1 MSKVKK
7 SFLIDMDGVLVHGSR
22 PIPGARDFIQT
33 LLEQERK
40 FLVVTNNALY
50 TTRDL
55 AHLLQVAELDI
66 PEENIYTSAVA
77 TAKFLEDQLPEG
89 KAFVIGEVG
98 LTEAIHRIGYVQTP
112 VNPDYVVLGD
122 TTSYSFDQITIAIRL
137 INNGARFI
145 ATNPDLTGPGEQG
158 IVPATGAMAALI
170 EAATGKAPLYIGKPN
185 PLMMR
190 SALNHLGVHS
200 EDSYM
205 IGDNM
210 RTDILAGISAGMETV
225 LVMTGVTKQ
234 SDVSNFPYRPKYVFD
249 SVGNIKIEDLD

>member
-1 MSKVKK
+1 MSNVKK
-7 SFLIDMDGVLVHGSR
+7 SFLIDMDGVLVHGSK
-22 PIPGARDFIQT
+22 PIPGAKKFIETSLGQK
-33 LLEQERK
+33 RK

-55 AHLLQVAELDI
+55 AHLLQLAGLDI
-66 PEENIYTSAVA
+66 PEDNIYTSAVA
-77 TAKFLEDQLPEG
+77 TAEFLDAQLPQG

-112 VNPDYVVLGD
+112 MNPDYVVLGE
-122 TTSYSFDQITIAIRL
+122 TKNYSFDQITIAIRL
-137 INNGARFI
+137 INDGARFI
-145 ATNPDLTGPGEQG
+145 ATNPDLTGPSEQG
-158 IVPATGAMAALI
+158 IIPSTGAMAALI
-170 EAATGKAPLYIGKPN
+170 EAATGKSPLYIGKPN

-200 EDSYM
+200 ENSYM

-225 LVMTGVTKQ
+225 LVLTGMTKEN
-234 SDVSNFPYRPKYVFD
+234 DISNFPYRPKYVFNSIGD
-249 SVGNIKIEDLD
+249 INLEDLD

>member
-7 SFLIDMDGVLVHGSR
+7 SFLIDMDGVLVHRSR

>member
-1 MSKVKK
+1 MTKVKK
-7 SFLIDMDGVLVHGSR
+7 SFLIDMDGVLVNGST
-22 PIPGARDFIQT
+22 PIPGAKNFIQA
-33 LLEQERK
+33 LLEEERK

>member
-1 MSKVKK
+1 MTKVKK
-7 SFLIDMDGVLVHGSR
+7 SFLIDMDGVLLHGSK
-22 PIPGARDFIQT
+22 PIPGAEHFVQT
-33 LLEQERK
+33 LLAEERK

-55 AHLLQVAELDI
+55 AHRLQLAGLDI
-66 PEENIYTSAVA
+66 PEDNIYTSAVA
-77 TAKFLEDQLPEG
+77 TAQFLDDQLPQG

-112 VNPDYVVLGD
+112 VNPDYVVLGE
-122 TTSYSFDQITIAIRL
+122 TNSYSFDQITIAIRL

-145 ATNPDLTGPGEQG
+145 ATNPDLTGPSEQG
-158 IVPATGAMAALI
+158 VVPATGAMAALI
-170 EAATGKAPLYIGKPN
+170 EAATGKTPLYIGKPN

-190 SALNHLGVHS
+190 SALNYLGVHS

-210 RTDILAGISAGMETV
+210 RTDILAGISAGMDTILV
-225 LVMTGVTKQ
+225 LTGMTQ
-234 SDVSNFPYRPKYVFD
+234 ESDISNFPYRPKFVYN
-249 SVGNIKIEDLD
+249 SVGEIKMQDLE

>member
-1 MSKVKK
+1 MSSNKK
-7 SFLIDMDGVLVHGSR
+7 SYLIDMDGVLVHGAR
-22 PIPGARDFIQT
+22 PIPGAKGFIQA
-33 LLEQERK
+33 LLEEERK

-77 TAKFLEDQLPEG
+77 TAKFLKDQMPQG

-98 LTEAIHRIGYVQTP
+98 LTEAIHRVGYVQTP
-112 VNPDYVVLGD
+112 INPDYVVLGE

-137 INNGARFI
+137 IIDGARFI
-145 ATNPDLTGPGEQG
+145 ATNPDLTGPVEQG
-158 IVPATGAMAALI
+158 IIPSTGAMAALI
-170 EAATGKAPLYIGKPN
+170 EAATGKTPFYIGKPN

-200 EDSYM
+200 EDSVM

-210 RTDILAGISAGMETV
+210 RTDILAGISTGMDTV
-225 LVMTGVTKQ
+225 LVLTGVTNEG
-234 SDVSNFPYRPKYVFD
+234 DVPHYPYRPKYIFD
-249 SVGNIKIEDLD
+249 SIGDLRLKDLD

>member
-22 PIPGARDFIQT
+22 PIPGARNFIQT

-77 TAKFLEDQLPEG
+77 TAEFLEDQLPQG

-112 VNPDYVVLGD
+112 INPDYVVLGE

-137 INNGARFI
+137 INDGASFI
-145 ATNPDLTGPGEQG
+145 ATNPDLTGPVEQG
-158 IVPATGAMAALI
+158 IIPSTGAMAALI

-200 EDSYM
+200 EDSFM

-210 RTDILAGISAGMETV
+210 RTDILAGISAGMDTILV
-225 LVMTGVTKQ
+225 LTGVTNEK
-234 SDVSNFPYRPKYVFD
+234 DIAKYPYRPKYVFESIGD
-249 SVGNIKIEDLD
+249 LKIEDLD

>member
-7 SFLIDMDGVLVHGSR
+7 SFLIDMDGVLLHGSK
-22 PIPGARDFIQT
+22 PIPGAKDFVHT
-33 LLEQERK
+33 LLEEERK

-55 AHLLQVAELDI
+55 AHRLQIAGIDI

-77 TAKFLEDQLPEG
+77 TSQFLDDQLPRG
-89 KAFVIGEVG
+89 TAFVIGEVG
-98 LTEAIHRIGYVQTP
+98 LTEAIHRIGYIQTP

-122 TTSYSFDQITIAIRL
+122 TNSYSFDQITIAIRL
-137 INNGARFI
+137 INDGARFI
-145 ATNPDLTGPGEQG
+145 ATNPDLTGPSEQG
-158 IVPATGAMAALI
+158 VVPATGAMAALI
-170 EAATGKAPLYIGKPN
+170 EAATGKTPLYIGKPN

-190 SALNHLGVHS
+190 SALNYLGVHS

-210 RTDILAGISAGMETV
+210 RTDILAGISAGMDAV
-225 LVMTGVTKQ
+225 LVLTGVTQ
-234 SDVSNFPYRPKYVFD
+234 ESDISNFPYRPKFVYN
-249 SVGNIKIEDLD
+249 SVAEIKMKDLD

>member
-1 MSKVKK
+1 MTKVKK
-7 SFLIDMDGVLVHGSR
+7 SFLIDMDGVLVNGST
-22 PIPGARDFIQT
+22 PIPGAKNFIQA
-33 LLEQERK
+33 LLEEERK

-55 AHLLQVAELDI
+55 AHLLQVAGLDI

-77 TAKFLEDQLPEG
+77 TAEFLEDQLPKG

-112 VNPDYVVLGD
+112 VNPDYVVLGE
-122 TTSYSFDQITIAIRL
+122 TTSYSFDQITVAIRL

-145 ATNPDLTGPGEQG
+145 ATNPDLTGPSEQG
-158 IVPATGAMAALI
+158 IIPSTGAMAALI

-200 EDSYM
+200 EDSFM

-210 RTDILAGISAGMETV
+210 RTDILAGISAGMDTV
-225 LVMTGVTKQ
+225 LVLTGVMKA
-234 SDVSNFPYRPKYVFD
+234 SDIPDFPYRPAYVYD
-249 SVGNIKIEDLD
+249 SIGDIKMKDLD

>member
-1 MSKVKK
+1 MSNVKK
-7 SFLIDMDGVLVHGSR
+7 SFLIDMDGVLVHGSK
-22 PIPGARDFIQT
+22 PIPGAKNFIQA
-33 LLEQERK
+33 LLEEERK

-55 AHLLQVAELDI
+55 AHLLQIAGFDI

-77 TAKFLEDQLPEG
+77 TAEFLEDQLPQG

-98 LTEAIHRIGYVQTP
+98 LTEAIHHIGYVQTP
-112 VNPDYVVLGD
+112 MNPDYVVLGE
-122 TTSYSFDQITIAIRL
+122 TKNYSFDQITIAIRL
-137 INNGARFI
+137 INDGARFI

-158 IVPATGAMAALI
+158 VVPSTGAMAALI
-170 EAATGKAPLYIGKPN
+170 EAATGKSPFYIGKPN

-190 SALNHLGVHS
+190 SALNYLGVHS
-200 EDSYM
+200 ENSYM

-225 LVMTGVTKQ
+225 LVLTGMTKEN
-234 SDVSNFPYRPKYVFD
+234 DISNFPYRPKYVFNSIGD
-249 SVGNIKIEDLD
+249 IKLENLD

>member
-249 SVGNIKIEDLD
+249 SVRNIKIEDLD

>member
-1 MSKVKK
+1 MSNVKK
-7 SFLIDMDGVLVHGSR
+7 SFLIDMDGVLVHGSK
-22 PIPGARDFIQT
+22 PIPGAKNFIQA
-33 LLEQERK
+33 LLEEERK

-55 AHLLQVAELDI
+55 AHLLQIAGFDI

-77 TAKFLEDQLPEG
+77 TAEFLEDQLPQG

-98 LTEAIHRIGYVQTP
+98 LTEAIHHIGYVQTP
-112 VNPDYVVLGD
+112 MNPDYVVLGE
-122 TTSYSFDQITIAIRL
+122 TKNYSFDQITIAIRL
-137 INNGARFI
+137 INDGARFI

-158 IVPATGAMAALI
+158 VVPSTGAMAALI
-170 EAATGKAPLYIGKPN
+170 EAATGKSPFYIGKPN

-190 SALNHLGVHS
+190 SALNYLGVHS
-200 EDSYM
+200 ENSYM

-225 LVMTGVTKQ
+225 LVLTGMTKEN
-234 SDVSNFPYRPKYVFD
+234 DISNFPYRPKYVFNSIGD
-249 SVGNIKIEDLD
+249 VKLENLD

>member
-112 VNPDYVVLGD
+112 
-122 TTSYSFDQITIAIRL
+122 
-137 INNGARFI
+137 
-145 ATNPDLTGPGEQG
+145 E
-158 IVPATGAMAALI
+158 
-170 EAATGKAPLYIGKPN
+170 IG
-185 PLMMR
+185 R
-190 SALNHLGVHS
+190 AHV
-200 EDSYM
+200 
-205 IGDNM
+205 
-210 RTDILAGISAGMETV
+210 
-225 LVMTGVTKQ
+225 
-234 SDVSNFPYRPKYVFD
+234 
-249 SVGNIKIEDLD
+249 

>member
-1 MSKVKK
+1 MSNVKK

-22 PIPGARDFIQT
+22 PIQGAKDFIQA
-33 LLEQERK
+33 LRK
-40 FLVVTNNALY
+40 DDHKYLVVTNNSLY

-77 TAKFLEDQLPEG
+77 TAKFLANQLPQG

-98 LTEAIHRIGYVQTP
+98 LTEAIHRIGYVQTAL
-112 VNPDYVVLGD
+112 NPDYVVLGE
-122 TTSYSFDQITIAIRL
+122 TTTYSFDQITIAIRL

-145 ATNPDLTGPGEQG
+145 ATNPDLTGPVEEG
-158 IVPATGAMAALI
+158 IIPSTGAMGALI
-170 EAATGKAPLYIGKPN
+170 EAATGKTPLYIGKPN

-210 RTDILAGISAGMETV
+210 RTDILAGISAGLNTV
-225 LVMTGVTKQ
+225 LVLTGVMKE
-234 SDVSNFPYRPKYVFD
+234 SDISNFPYRPKYVFD
-249 SVGNIKIEDLD
+249 SIGDLNIKDLD

>member
-22 PIPGARDFIQT
+22 PIPGARDFIRA

-185 PLMMR
+185 TLMMR
-190 SALNHLGVHS
+190 SALNQLGVHS

-225 LVMTGVTKQ
+225 LVMNGVTKK

>member
-22 PIPGARDFIQT
+22 PIPGAKDFIQA
-33 LLEQERK
+33 LLDQERK
-40 FLVVTNNALY
+40 FLVVTNNSLY

-77 TAKFLEDQLPEG
+77 TAEFLEDQLPQG

-112 VNPDYVVLGD
+112 VNPDYVVLGE

-137 INNGARFI
+137 INNGASFI
-145 ATNPDLTGPGEQG
+145 ATNPDLTGPVEQG
-158 IVPATGAMAALI
+158 IIPSTGAMAALI
-170 EAATGKAPLYIGKPN
+170 EAATGKSPLYIGKPN

-200 EDSYM
+200 EDSFM

-210 RTDILAGISAGMETV
+210 RTDILAGISAGMDTV
-225 LVMTGVTKQ
+225 LVLTGVTKEI
-234 SDVSNFPYRPKYVFD
+234 DIPNYPYRPKYVLD
-249 SVGNIKIEDLD
+249 SIGDLKMEDLD

>member
-1 MSKVKK
+1 MSNAKK

-22 PIPGARDFIQT
+22 PIPGAKDFIQS
-33 LLEQERK
+33 LLEDERK
-40 FLVVTNNALY
+40 FLVVTNNSLY

-66 PEENIYTSAVA
+66 PEENIFTSAVA
-77 TAKFLEDQLPEG
+77 TAKFLDNQLPQG

-98 LTEAIHRIGYVQTP
+98 LTEAIHRVGYVQTP
-112 VNPDYVVLGD
+112 INPDYVVLGE

-137 INNGARFI
+137 INDGARFI
-145 ATNPDLTGPGEQG
+145 ATNPDLTGPVEQG
-158 IVPATGAMAALI
+158 IIPSTGALAALI

-190 SALNHLGVHS
+190 SALNYLGVHS
-200 EDSYM
+200 EDSFM

-210 RTDILAGISAGMETV
+210 RTDVLAGISAGMDTV
-225 LVMTGVTKQ
+225 LVLSGVTNVE
-234 SDVSNFPYRPKYVFD
+234 DIPNFPYRPKFVFD
-249 SVGNIKIEDLD
+249 SIGDMLIENLD

>member
-1 MSKVKK
+1 MSNVKK
-7 SFLIDMDGVLVHGSR
+7 SFLIDMDGVLVHGSK
-22 PIPGARDFIQT
+22 PIPGAKNFIQA
-33 LLEQERK
+33 LLEEERK

-55 AHLLQVAELDI
+55 AHLLQIAGFDI

-77 TAKFLEDQLPEG
+77 TAEFLEDQLPQG

-98 LTEAIHRIGYVQTP
+98 LTEAIHHIGYVQTP
-112 VNPDYVVLGD
+112 MNPDYVVLGE
-122 TTSYSFDQITIAIRL
+122 TKNYSFDQITIAIRL
-137 INNGARFI
+137 INDGARFI

-158 IVPATGAMAALI
+158 VVPSTGAMAALI
-170 EAATGKAPLYIGKPN
+170 EAATGKSPFYIGKPN

-190 SALNHLGVHS
+190 SALNYLGVHS
-200 EDSYM
+200 ENSYM

-225 LVMTGVTKQ
+225 LVLTGMTKEN
-234 SDVSNFPYRPKYVFD
+234 DISNFPYRPKYVFNSIGD
-249 SVGNIKIEDLD
+249 VELENLD

>member
-1 MSKVKK
+1 M
-7 SFLIDMDGVLVHGSR
+7 HGSR
-22 PIPGARDFIQT
+22 PIPGARDFIRA

>member
-22 PIPGARDFIQT
+22 PISGAKGFIRA

-40 FLVVTNNALY
+40 FLVVTNNSLY

-77 TAKFLEDQLPEG
+77 TAEFLEDQLPHG

-112 VNPDYVVLGD
+112 INPDYVVLGE

-137 INNGARFI
+137 INDGASFI
-145 ATNPDLTGPGEQG
+145 ATNPDLTGPVEQG
-158 IVPATGAMAALI
+158 IIPSTGAMAALI

-200 EDSYM
+200 EDSFM

-210 RTDILAGISAGMETV
+210 RTDILAGISAGMDTILV
-225 LVMTGVTKQ
+225 LTGVTNEK
-234 SDVSNFPYRPKYVFD
+234 DIAKYPYRPKYVFESIGD
-249 SVGNIKIEDLD
+249 LKIEDLD

>member
-22 PIPGARDFIQT
+22 PIPGARDFIRA